1 MLFYD
6 ATYLDYVRNIL
17 RGKTTV
23 DHVPTPQSW
32 LYRKQAAELARRTEN
47 SNDVVEQ
54 TELVKQALAWIQLA
68 ENEEFLSLHRPASND
83 NLNPG
88 ELSYSGDEAGDE
100 LDNGQNTVAPF
111 KGSP

>member
-17 RGKTTV
+17 LGKTTV

-32 LYRKQAAELARRTEN
+32 SYRKRAAELARRTEN
-47 SNDVVEQ
+47 SDDIVEQ

-83 NLNPG
+83 NSDTG
-88 ELSYSGDEAGDE
+88 E
-100 LDNGQNTVAPF
+100 
-111 KGSP
+111 K